1 MQPIFRSHLQ
11 RIRHSVAAVAWSIVY
26 SYSPLQA
33 VRLAF
38 VMILRDYLLI
48 GVLSATLLWFVT
60 LLF

>member
-1 MQPIFRSHLQ
+1 MQPIFRNYSQ
-11 RIRHSVAAVAWSIVY
+11 RICRAVAAVAWSIVY

-38 VMILRDYLLI
+38 VMILRDYLLV